1 MLPFDDEELK
11 TPVENILEKV
21 RPQLALDGGDVTLIG
36 INKGKVYVRLEGA
49 CNGCTS
55 SVTTLKY
62 GIERALKI
70 ELHPDIEIV
79 NVPHGMEKQWKNL

>member
-1 MLPFDDEELK
+1 MLPFSDEELRH
-11 TPVENILEKV
+11 PVEHILDKV

-36 INKGKVYVRLEGA
+36 IASGKVYVRLDGA
-49 CNGCTS
+49 CKGCS
-55 SVTTLKY
+55 SSTTTLKY

-79 NVPHGMEKQWKNL
+79 NVPHGMEQQWRSL